1 MKKDK
6 ILKYIVAFCYIFSA
20 LILFHCIRIR
30 LRPGAYILTNNRLFL
45 LLLVCIFVYIAGL
58 ILVKNFHASKKLLRL
73 NLIIYFLIYTV
84 TIFTLTLF
92 DEIFGRQG
100 FVFVNWNMDLLKS
113 YMSLSFN
120 IIPFKT
126 IKLFSLGYKY
136 GLVSFNAYFTNI
148 FGNILVFMPYGFF
161 IPMLFKKINTYIKYL
176 IFILLVVIL
185 IEISQFFT
193 MSGSFDIDD
202 IILNVLGM
210 LIVYFITVK
219 KYKTFIKYKNILIT
233 SFISLVITFILFELL
248 SWYHF
253 GDIPT
258 IITLF
263 RLIICF
269 VIIEVITY
277 FIYYSLRKKYC
288 IR

>member
-6 ILKYIVAFCYIFSA
+6 ILQYIVFFCYLISA

-30 LRPGAYILTNNRLFL
+30 FKPGAYILTNNRLML
-45 LLLVCIFVYIAGL
+45 LGLVCVLVYISSV
-58 ILVKNFHASKKLLRL
+58 ILVNNFHASKKLLKL
-73 NLIIYFLIYTV
+73 NLIIYFLIYTA

-100 FVFVNWNMDLLKS
+100 FVFIDWNVDLLKS

-120 IIPFKT
+120 IVPFKT

-161 IPMLFKKINTYIKYL
+161 IPMLFKKINSFLKFL
-176 IFILLVVIL
+176 IFLLIIILL

-202 IILNVLGM
+202 IILNLLGAS
-210 LIVYFITVK
+210 IGYGIYRVP
-219 KYKTFIKYKNILIT
+219 FIKKL
-233 SFISLVITFILFELL
+233 FHKVLLFE
-248 SWYHF
+248 
-253 GDIPT
+253 
-258 IITLF
+258 
-263 RLIICF
+263 
-269 VIIEVITY
+269 
-277 FIYYSLRKKYC
+277 
-288 IR
+288 